1 MTALLLIVW
10 LIGGIAFAFNNGPH
24 YVRED
29 FYFDIL
35 VGMLVLGFSG
45 TLFILFLQYAGAL

>member
-1 MTALLLIVW
+1 MTALLLIAW

-24 YVRED
+24 YVRAD

>member
-10 LIGGIAFAFNNGPH
+10 LIGGIAFAFNCGPH

-35 VGMLVLGFSG
+35 IGMLVLGFG
-45 TLFILFLQYAGAL
+45 GLFFILLMQYAGAL